1 MKLFS
6 CKLTGHVLKEI
17 STDSLYIKEYECS
30 KCKQQYT
37 TNGYGKLV
45 KLTKYWKENN
55 QYFVPFLEQ
64 KSTITL

>member
-6 CKLTGHVLKEI
+6 CKLTGHILKEI
-17 STDSLYIKEYECS
+17 TSDSIYMKEFECS

-55 QYFVPFLEQ
+55 QYFASFIENKEPARL
-64 KSTITL
+64 